1 MTKKSL
7 KSWKTL
13 ASESKGRRKTK
24 LTPEQVEKLNK
35 IVVETDG
42 GEESK
47 NVASKSYQYEHS
59 FSGFLRAIISHMHVL
74 LKPLTKYPKI
84 GYF

>member
-42 GEESK
+42 GGGR
-47 NVASKSYQYEHS
+47 V
-59 FSGFLRAIISHMHVL
+59 R
-74 LKPLTKYPKI
+74 T
-84 GYF
+84 